1 MAADIGQELYEKI
14 KKSFDEGYASHEHIQ
29 NLIKRIKSG
38 KADMIDV
45 SSYSRSLGYVL
56 SNAIRENV
64 NADVLPDGQM
74 YYNIAQKILSP
85 MLHDN
90 HSMVNDIAAQVQ
102 KKLDERKG
110 IRIKPQKAEFPEDR
124 LGSVLSAASEQGL
137 DEATMKRRMSAPAE
151 TMTQSFADDYMKE
164 NAKFRTR
171 AGFKEYIVRKD
182 DGKCCEWCSKLAGR
196 YLYPES
202 TPHDVFRRHDN
213 CGCTVTYEDG
223 EMRQDAWSKRT
234 WQASPEEL
242 AERRELEEKLKPVR
256 FSPEEAAAKERE
268 VLEQRAERLTN
279 GGESGII
286 EERKLIEAES
296 PYKNPKTPLALDHEA
311 QSKHIKGGK
320 RYVEY
325 MQNHEYEPSMLTIS
339 EEEAQELI
347 NQYHGTGILKQNK
360 NGNLLPSEII
370 IDNDKI
376 IGYAVNNLNGKTV
389 ETTGFKIH
397 YSEKGT
403 HIVPVYENQKQYWK
417 KGREENGHDWLLRQK
432 S

>member
-1 MAADIGQELYEKI
+1 M
-14 KKSFDEGYASHEHIQ
+14 F
-29 NLIKRIKSG
+29 
-38 KADMIDV
+38 
-45 SSYSRSLGYVL
+45 
-56 SNAIRENV
+56 
-64 NADVLPDGQM
+64 
-74 YYNIAQKILSP
+74 YNIAQKILDP
-85 MLHDN
+85 LLHDN

-102 KKLDERKG
+102 KKLDERRD
-110 IRIKPQKAEFPEDR
+110 IRIKPQKAPFPEDR

-171 AGFKEYIVRKD
+171 AGFKEYIVRKY

-213 CGCTVTYEDG
+213 CGCSVTYEDG

-311 QSKHIKGGK
+311 QSKHIKDRK

-417 KGREENGHDWLLRQK
+417 KRREENGHDWLLRQK

>member
-1 MAADIGQELYEKI
+1 MTADIGQELYEKI
-14 KKSFDEGYASHEHIQ
+14 KAEFEGRVSANGYIKAVT
-29 NLIKRIKSG
+29 KRIAEG
-38 KADMIDV
+38 TATMNDV
-45 SSYSRSLGYVL
+45 SLYAKALGSEVRL
-56 SNAIRENV
+56 AIAYNISPE
-64 NADVLPDGQM
+64 VLPEGQM
-74 YYNIAQKILSP
+74 FYNIAQKILDP
-85 MLHDN
+85 LLHDN
-90 HSMVNDIAAQVQ
+90 HSMVNNIAAEVQ

-213 CGCTVTYEDG
+213 CGCSVTYEDG

-242 AERRELEEKLKPVR
+242 AERKELEEKLKPVR

-286 EERKLIEAES
+286 NTGAISGALNPYSKEADDHAKRYYES
-296 PYKNPKTPLALDHEA
+296 VRHMKTDTQKISAATGISQDKIDKIKDHVFVKEHELLDGKHRFAPSYDMA
-311 QSKHIKGGK
+311 QSWQRLINGSFEDKDIVLLKHEYAELRYMEKGLTQNEAHIKASK
-320 RYVEY
+320 KY
-325 MQNHEYEPSMLTIS
+325 N
-339 EEEAQELI
+339 
-347 NQYHGTGILKQNK
+347 
-360 NGNLLPSEII
+360 
-370 IDNDKI
+370 
-376 IGYAVNNLNGKTV
+376 YAKYC
-389 ETTGFKIH
+389 E
-397 YSEKGT
+397 
-403 HIVPVYENQKQYWK
+403 
-417 KGREENGHDWLLRQK
+417 
-432 S
+432 